1 MKAFI
6 KKHKKLLI
14 ILLIVLLLLAVGLGV
29 YFFKFRKINNNKNS
43 EYTYTR
49 TVTLSKGSLDETV
62 SANGTVESQ
71 SVANVTSSVNY
82 NVKTIN
88 VQVGDVVKEGDVICV
103 LDTSD
108 LLKQI
113 TKKKEQLQ
121 SQIDNAQENYDKAY
135 DNLDD
140 AENAYDEA
148 EDDYNNAKSE
158 YNNAKADYDIVV
170 NSISAFEDSYNNAIE
185 EREAKGLA
193 YNEAIDDYNE
203 AVSGGDQSEI
213 TTAEQNKEQA
223 KLDYDDAVNKE
234 ANAKNDLEN
243 AKNRIDYSTYEKAY
257 SEASNNLSKAK
268 TTYESAESKLESA
281 EESFEKAKDNLEDA
295 EEDDDLTEL
304 YEEYNKCT
312 IKATMSGT
320 ITSLNLTV
328 GSKPNGT
335 IATIQDTD
343 HLKVSISIDE
353 YDVNSLEIGMKAT
366 ITSDASDTTMS
377 GYLSQLSPVASSQG
391 MGSSSSTFKAEVII
405 DEKDVNLLI
414 GMNAKATIIV
424 SSVDDVFT
432 VPYDAVEE
440 VNGKYYIYVRNG
452 EDFVQTEVNVGEQ
465 NDYYIEVYGEN
476 ISEGMVVRASA
487 NQEEA
492 EETVTQGEQGFNFP
506 GIGGLTG
513 GGDMPSGNSQGG
525 GNMPSG
531 GGNMPSGGPGGF

>member
-14 ILLIVLLLLAVGLGV
+14 ILLIILLLLGVAAGV
-29 YFFKFRKINNNKNS
+29 YFFKFRKINNNKNN

-113 TKKKEQLQ
+113 EKKKEQLQ
-121 SQIDNAQENYDKAY
+121 DQIDNAEDNYDKAY

-140 AENAYDEA
+140 AEDAYDEA
-148 EDDYNNAKSE
+148 EDNYYVAKDAYESAKKDYEIANNSIDAFLKDYEDAIEDREAAGLEYNSAIEAYDKAVDSGISEDINNALTTLNEKE
-158 YNNAKADYDIVV
+158 QIYNDAKQAEMD
-170 NSISAFEDSYNNAIE
+170 A
-185 EREAKGLA
+185 
-193 YNEAIDDYNE
+193 
-203 AVSGGDQSEI
+203 QSEL
-213 TTAEQNKEQA
+213 ESA
-223 KLDYDDAVNKE
+223 KQ
-234 ANAKNDLEN
+234 
-243 AKNRIDYSTYEKAY
+243 RIDYTK
-257 SEASNNLSKAK
+257 
-268 TTYESAESKLESA
+268 YESAYNAAEKEFNSASTALNSADSKLDSA
-281 EESFEKAKDNLEDA
+281 YETFYKAEDNLEDA
-295 EEDDDLTEL
+295 KEDEDLTEL
-304 YEEYNKCT
+304 YEEYSKCT

-366 ITSDASDTTMS
+366 ITSDASDITMS

-405 DEKDVNLLI
+405 DEKDASLLI

-440 VNGKYYIYVRNG
+440 VDGKYYIYVRNG

-487 NQEEA
+487 NEDEA
-492 EETVTQGEQGFNFP
+492 TETTSQGEQGFNFP
-506 GIGGLTG
+506 GVGGFG
-513 GGDMPSGNSQGG
+513 GGDNMPSGNFQGG
-525 GNMPSG
+525 GSSG